1 MTRHRPAVP
10 FLVAVILLV
19 SLDLTAKWWAVN
31 HLAGGSRS
39 LPGPV
44 DLQLSYTTGIAF
56 GLVSDLPSSILVVL
70 TAAALTGLVPLSRPK
85 PAPTRPPLLLLP
97 GGPPTGVPRTHGV
110 ALCATPTPP
119 R

>member
-1 MTRHRPAVP
+1 MTRHRPAGP

-70 TAAALTGLVPLSRPK
+70 TAAALTGVVHLWRTK
-85 PAPTRPPLLLLP
+85 QAPT
-97 GGPPTGVPRTHGV
+97 GPPILFVAARTANLVKRPDGHGV
-110 ALCATPTPP
+110 VTMLPNG
-119 R
+119 

>member
-1 MTRHRPAVP
+1 MTRHRPAGP

-44 DLQLSYTTGIAF
+44 DLQLSYNTGIAF

-70 TAAALTGLVPLSRPK
+70 TAEDLTGVVHLRRTKHRSEAHTSELKSLMR
-85 PAPTRPPLLLLP
+85 LP
-97 GGPPTGVPRTHGV
+97 YAVFRLKTKKYQK
-110 ALCATPTPP
+110 
-119 R
+119 